1 MAFWAPVLKHVLVGT
16 SSMGSLRGAEGH
28 RADKPLLHWAEV
40 TVPTARVTVE

>member
-40 TVPTARVTVE
+40 TVPTAGVTVE